1 MKHKAEV
8 TIDADPLT
16 VWRYFDNPDN
26 LPKWQP
32 TLRSVRL
39 RSGTAGHPDAETE
52 LVYEVKGRVTAVIET
67 ITARREPD
75 FLAGTLTS
83 EQFNAVVVNHFE
95 KTDDGGTRWIAY
107 WNRTFMGA
115 SRFTTLFTHGSIR
128 KRVDDQMNRLK
139 LLVESEQAEGDS

>member
-16 VWRYFDNPDN
+16 VWRYFDKPDN

-52 LVYEVKGRVTAVIET
+52 LVYEDKGRVTAVIEVGFGPKSPPKLVT
-67 ITARREPD
+67 DRLTVQVYKDKAPKVVQVARI
-75 FLAGTLTS
+75 S
-83 EQFNAVVVNHFE
+83 E
-95 KTDDGGTRWIAY
+95 
-107 WNRTFMGA
+107 
-115 SRFTTLFTHGSIR
+115 
-128 KRVDDQMNRLK
+128 
-139 LLVESEQAEGDS
+139 